1 MKRTL
6 ILAIYLAFSLSTIA
20 KVKGYPTIYSEY
32 KEDFQ
37 REYPDK
43 EVTNYWL
50 SYYHTENG
58 EFGKMEY
65 YALLA
70 DTIIGTNS
78 YMKVIVEG
86 KDTLFFRQQGDK
98 VFLFHEGQELLL
110 IDYDLKE
117 GDSFVSPWGERFV
130 VTKSFTFDTYT
141 KYYGSWHKC
150 SSLYCGNDSPKV
162 VHLQSLE
169 DEGREDE
176 WMEGL
181 GSVEWGI
188 IPLQVLQKLSLF
200 PAKAERIH
208 LIHGSSKDMYAR
220 FEVIEED
227 YAMIPFRPIPYN
239 QNNSFKISF
248 SFSGDTLCVSDALL
262 LSSEFCSAE
271 CTIKDNVVDLH
282 VYDEDSSTGKS
293 NMTYSLRIH
302 GFKAGT
308 YKIYLNGK
316 LRREALVCKG
326 ADGIESIQN
335 SCSDDLRKRHYFA
348 DAERTIHNGADAIYD
363 LSGRRVVNPK
373 RGLYIQGGKKIIR

>member
-162 VHLQSLE
+162 VHLQSLD

-200 PAKAERIH
+200 SAKAERIH
-208 LIHGSSKDMYAR
+208 LIHGSSKDMYER

-227 YAMIPFRPIPYN
+227 YAMIPFDPTPSLYDYSRSYT
-239 QNNSFKISF
+239 
-248 SFSGDTLCVSDALL
+248 FSGDTLCVNDYCL
-262 LSSEFCSAE
+262 LSGYGCSAE
-271 CTIKDNVVDLH
+271 CTIKDYVVNLK
-282 VYDEDSSTGKS
+282 VYSESSATDMGPKRFQ
-293 NMTYSLRIH
+293 LKIP
-302 GFKAGT
+302 GLKAGT
-308 YKIYLNGK
+308 YKIYMNGA

-326 ADGIESIQN
+326 ADGIESI
-335 SCSDDLRKRHYFA
+335 
-348 DAERTIHNGADAIYD
+348 HNEFVNGKSSNGKSIYD
-363 LSGRRVVNPK
+363 LSGRRVSPSSALKGV
-373 RGLYIQGGKKIIR
+373 YIQNGKKVVRH